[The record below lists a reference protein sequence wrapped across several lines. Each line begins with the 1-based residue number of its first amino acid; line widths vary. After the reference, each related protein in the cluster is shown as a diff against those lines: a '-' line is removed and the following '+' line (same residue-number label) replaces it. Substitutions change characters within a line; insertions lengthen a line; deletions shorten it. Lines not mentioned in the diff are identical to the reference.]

1 MSDLQK
7 PRHIS
12 TLPGAGMSNT
22 PPLAAAAAGVPERAD
37 PLPLAP
43 TMTLTGQERIYV
55 MRDDPA
61 AYDQVSTPS
70 NRRPNS
76 VSTAGGHGST
86 RS

>member
-1 MSDLQK
+1 VSGSLASESYRDGWV
-7 PRHIS
+7 PA
-12 TLPGAGMSNT
+12 TGGM
-22 PPLAAAAAGVPERAD
+22 
-37 PLPLAP
+37 
-43 TMTLTGQERIYV
+43 GQERIYV